1 MVVVGVF
8 VLFLE
13 PAQYFF
19 GDSIAVL
26 WGRPHSVGSLVK
38 DFARLD
44 GGHWYRPLS
53 NSLPPFLLWPLFGME
68 FRPYHLVAIALHV
81 IFCIGLFEVFRR
93 LLRDPVAAFAGAA
106 FFAFHPI
113 QFYATYDIAFY
124 QDPMMAALTIAS
136 VFLALQFIERERSG
150 FLVASL
156 VLFLTALVSKETS
169 VTMPGLLVLILLG
182 RPELCRLRSARIALL
197 SSGVIAAAFAF
208 IYAGVLGV
216 TFRYQPGYRP
226 RFGVN
231 ALSEAIRGLL
241 WSFGIPSGY
250 QTQGWRYPFG
260 IYLGLWLLVVVIAAV
275 AIARPGSRVWL
286 GIAWFLVATSL
297 AFSTRNLLPH
307 HLYLGLVGIAFSLGQ
322 TVAWMRTRQTHQAW
336 AAIFRRAA
344 SGLAAASVTLIFC
357 AAFLDARVD
366 ATQSWVGQSSLRIQS
381 TADFVRAAKID
392 IFESR
397 GIVADIEDAEYLR
410 FDWMGGA
417 LFNLI
422 GPDKLEVRLV
432 NWEPEDLPDGVD
444 AVKYAGNSLHKIE
457 ATEKVSS
464 DASAARGIPSTVAFH
479 LTAARVYA
487 GRDSYC
493 LNVPQF
499 PGQAIDVKY
508 HYNQRPASVAYSFA
522 RLDRNG
528 TACIDVAASVPWG
541 RVKVVGVRP
550 SGSWRWYNADA
561 EIEVLPPLAW

>member
-1 MVVVGVF
+1 MRRYGLGAAGRVVMVVGVI

-13 PAQYFF
+13 PAEYFF

-53 NSLPPFLLWPLFGME
+53 NSLPPFLLWPLFGMA
-68 FRPYHLVAIALHV
+68 FRPYHLVAIAFHV
-81 IFCIGLFEVFRR
+81 IFCIGLFEIFRR
-93 LLRDPVAAFAGAA
+93 LLHDPVAAFVSSA

-124 QDPMMAALTIAS
+124 QDPMMTALTIAS
-136 VFLALQFIERERSG
+136 VFLALRFIERERRS

-156 VLFLTALVSKETS
+156 VIFLAALVSKETS
-169 VTMPGLLVLILLG
+169 VTMPGLLMVLLLG

-197 SSGVIAAAFAF
+197 STGVVAATFAF
-208 IYAGVLGV
+208 IYARVLGV
-216 TFRYQPGYRP
+216 SFRYQPGYRP
-226 RFGVN
+226 RLGVN
-231 ALSEAIRGLL
+231 AIGEAIRGLL

-250 QTQGWRYPFG
+250 QTQGWHYPPG
-260 IYLGLWLLVVVIAAV
+260 IYLGLWLLVVVIVAV
-275 AIARPGSRVWL
+275 AIARPTSRVWF
-286 GIAWFLVATSL
+286 GIAWFLVGTSP
-297 AFSTRNLLPH
+297 AFFTPHLLPH
-307 HLYLGLVGIAFSLGQ
+307 HLYLGLVGIAYSVGQ
-322 TVAWMRTRQTHQAW
+322 TVAWMRTRQAHQAW
-336 AAIFRRAA
+336 ASISRRTAY
-344 SGLAAASVTLIFC
+344 GLAASSLALIFC
-357 AAFLDARVD
+357 AAFLDARADV
-366 ATQSWVGQSSLRIQS
+366 TQSWVGQSSRRVQS
-381 TADFVRAAKID
+381 TADFVRAAKIN

-410 FDWMGGA
+410 FDWMEGA

-422 GPDKLEVRLV
+422 GSDKLEVQLI
-432 NWEPEDLPDGVD
+432 NWEPEDLPAGVD
-444 AVKYAGNSLHKIE
+444 AVKYAGNSLHRIE
-457 ATEKVSS
+457 ATERLSS
-464 DASAARGIPSTVAFH
+464 DASAARPIPSTVAFH
-479 LTAARVYA
+479 LTAGRVYA

-499 PGQAIDVKY
+499 PGQMIDVKY

-528 TACIDVAASVPWG
+528 TACINVPASVPWG
-541 RVKVVGVRP
+541 KVKVVGVRP
-550 SGSWRWYNADA
+550 SGSWR
-561 EIEVLPPLAW
+561 